1 MLGIYDI
8 HRRYEQQLTR
18 EFIDIDAK
26 DVAPYYLSRLE
37 SVAILAKWEN
47 RPKASFDYI
56 SKLRS
61 SRGETEM
68 VFAASQLESIE
79 EEFTCLIRRA
89 IYDRVAHEIVSLVA
103 AAHINNKKLYPYIPE
118 ILQLCIEAIVGGQFP
133 RPTNEYKRKQ
143 FLRNL
148 KIVMLLESLTY
159 RGIPPT
165 RNFGTAPGQYGID
178 IVAKLMKLSHEAIA
192 TIWKERY
199 KYYSGNINSWRKYR
213 QLFISGA
220 TTTAM
225 KIYKEKLVSYGDGS
239 IYNDESSVRGFRE
252 GSSSPLSTY
261 VLPWARSPY

>member
-1 MLGIYDI
+1 M
-8 HRRYEQQLTR
+8 
-18 EFIDIDAK
+18 
-26 DVAPYYLSRLE
+26 
-37 SVAILAKWEN
+37 
-47 RPKASFDYI
+47 
-56 SKLRS
+56 
-61 SRGETEM
+61 
-68 VFAASQLESIE
+68 
-79 EEFTCLIRRA
+79 
-89 IYDRVAHEIVSLVA
+89 
-103 AAHINNKKLYPYIPE
+103 NNKRLYPYIPR
-118 ILQLCIEAIVGGQFP
+118 ILQLCIKEIVGGRFP

-165 RNFGTAPGQYGID
+165 RNFATDPGQYGID
-178 IVAKLMKLSHEAIA
+178 IVGKLMDLTPEAIA
-192 TIWKERY
+192 TIWKERD